1 MSDKD
6 KVIIA
11 KYAHGEE
18 RLLQESGRI
27 KLPELIEMTKN
38 DKNIIDLGENNNDWD
53 NIKKSKLIESF
64 IINLPVPQL
73 IFSEVGYHKYKIIDG
88 RQRIKA
94 VENYFHNKFSL
105 TGLNVVQFK
114 FNGCKYKDL
123 SPKIQRTLNNC
134 FIGYA
139 SIVSNGDLS
148 SKEVNEFL
156 DSLADRYKQ

>member
-11 KYAHGEE
+11 KYTHGQE

-38 DKNIIDLGENNNDWD
+38 DKNIIGLGENNNDWD

-73 IFSEVGYHKYKIIDG
+73 IFFEVRYHKYKIIDG

-94 VENYFHNKFSL
+94 VENYFHNKFVL
-105 TGLNVVQFK
+105 TGLNVLQL
-114 FNGCKYKDL
+114 NGCKYENL
-123 SPKIQRTLNNC
+123 SPKNQRRLDNC
-134 FIGYA
+134 VIGYA
-139 SIVSNGDLS
+139 NIVSNGDLS